1 MKSDGYMSS
10 DTSAGIVGYAADSG
24 TEDGGLIPVQEF
36 V

>member
-1 MKSDGYMSS
+1 MKSDGYMS
-10 DTSAGIVGYAADSG
+10 SAGIVGYAADSG